1 MGRVPIVQTKVE
13 DLKNLKELMIEKEL
27 TDKVLEGPEPEPFY
41 QLPNWKEEIYP
52 RQPFAKRVEMLDE
65 LLQKN
70 LFIDYSE
77 LLTKETEI
85 EGSSEFTIL
94 IRLTTPK
101 ITTCQWEN
109 VSSLLY

>member
-1 MGRVPIVQTKVE
+1 MGRVPIVEAKVT

-41 QLPNWKEEIYP
+41 KLPNWKEEIYP

-70 LFIDYSE
+70 FYADYSE
-77 LLTKETEI
+77 MLTAETEI
-85 EGSSEFTIL
+85 EGSTEYKFL
-94 IRLTTPK
+94 IR
-101 ITTCQWEN
+101 
-109 VSSLLY
+109 